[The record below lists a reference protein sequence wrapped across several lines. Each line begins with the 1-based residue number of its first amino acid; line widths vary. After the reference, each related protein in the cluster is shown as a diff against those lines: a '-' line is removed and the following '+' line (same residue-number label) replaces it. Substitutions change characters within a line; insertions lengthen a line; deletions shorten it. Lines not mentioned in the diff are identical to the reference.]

1 MLIAILK
8 INTIRI
14 GFPGG
19 SAVKNLPDNAGDAGL
34 IPGSGRSLKEKMATH
49 ASTLAWR
56 IPWTG
61 EPGGLQFMGSHRVRH
76 DEQLT
81 HRTGIGRKYTLREAR
96 RHVFQEYLLTP

>member
-34 IPGSGRSLKEKMATH
+34 IPGSGRSLKKEMATH
-49 ASTLAWR
+49 SNILAWE
-56 IPWTG
+56 IPRTEEPGRLQSMEFQKSWTG
-61 EPGGLQFMGSHRVRH
+61 LS
-76 DEQLT
+76 D
-81 HRTGIGRKYTLREAR
+81 
-96 RHVFQEYLLTP
+96 

>member
-1 MLIAILK
+1 MV
-8 INTIRI
+8 R
-14 GFPGG
+14 
-19 SAVKNLPDNAGDAGL
+19 NLPATQDTQVQSQGQEDYL
-34 IPGSGRSLKEKMATH
+34 EKGMANLY

-81 HRTGIGRKYTLREAR
+81 HRMGIGRKYTLREAR
-96 RHVFQEYLLTP
+96 HHVFQEYLLTP